1 MDEIQIFKNE
11 QFGNIRAFIISNKPW
26 FVGKDICQAFGDKNH
41 SRSLAR
47 IATTD
52 KTEKEII
59 DILGRKQKAICVNES
74 GLYSLLFNMQPQKA
88 NNDEMQDAYPIEV
101 RERIKKLEQFKHWV
115 TSKVLP
121 SIRKNGGYIVGQ
133 ETLSDD
139 ELLAKAL
146 LIAQNKIDERDKTI
160 AHQQTEIN
168 RMKPKE
174 IFADAVRTSKNT
186 ILIGDLA
193 KLLKQN
199 GIEIEQNRLFEW
211 LRVHCYL
218 IRRKGKSFN
227 LPTQRSMNLGLFKIK
242 ESVITDKAGK
252 NFTYST
258 TTVTPKGQ
266 QYFIDKFLN
275 LKEQES

>member
-1 MDEIQIFKNE
+1 MDEIQIFKNDL
-11 QFGNIRAFIISNKPW
+11 FGNVRTIEN
-26 FVGKDICQAFGDKNH
+26 GDKILFCGSDCAKALGYQNPSRDVNRHCKNIEKRCTTDSVGRQQETLFIPENDIYRLVTH
-41 SRSLAR
+41 SRLPEAQ
-47 IATTD
+47 
-52 KTEKEII
+52 KFEKWIFE
-59 DILGRKQKAICVNES
+59 
-74 GLYSLLFNMQPQKA
+74 
-88 NNDEMQDAYPIEV
+88 EV
-101 RERIKKLEQFKHWV
+101 I
-115 TSKVLP
+115 P
-121 SIRKNGGYIVGQ
+121 SIRKNGGYIAGQ

-146 LIAQNKIDERDKTI
+146 LVAQHKIDERDKKI
-160 AHQQTEIN
+160 AHQQTEIK

-174 IFADAVRTSKNT
+174 IFADAVGVSKNT

-199 GIEIEQNRLFEW
+199 GIEIGQNRLFEW
-211 LRVHCYL
+211 LREHCYL

-242 ESVITDKAGK
+242 ENVITDKNGN

-275 LKEQES
+275 L